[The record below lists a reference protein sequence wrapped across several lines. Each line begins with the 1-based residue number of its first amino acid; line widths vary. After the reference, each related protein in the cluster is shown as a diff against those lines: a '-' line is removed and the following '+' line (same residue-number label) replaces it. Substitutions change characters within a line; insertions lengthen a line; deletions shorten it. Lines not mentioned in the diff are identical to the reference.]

1 MHYCFL
7 PQLRGALTKNAVR
20 VIELFRDWDDDGSG
34 TITKKEFVKAMA
46 AQHEWERSIG
56 ARSAG
61 QLTVPWL
68 MRAVHGTNTVRLL
81 AILREPARRL
91 HSAYYFWPQY
101 RRRYGFDGA
110 GFVRYV
116 QATLPMLQDCFSA
129 HGAHVCARSFE
140 GIDQKYENVFY
151 HADQFLK
158 GAYSLYLVDWLRA
171 FGRHRLLIL
180 RAEDYWADTQHTL
193 KAVFAF
199 LGVRPLSLNELQVIA
214 AHPVTYLPGSNATF
228 AADSASRACR

>member
-1 MHYCFL
+1 M
-7 PQLRGALTKNAVR
+7 
-20 VIELFRDWDDDGSG
+20 
-34 TITKKEFVKAMA
+34 
-46 AQHEWERSIG
+46 
-56 ARSAG
+56 
-61 QLTVPWL
+61 VP
-68 MRAVHGTNTVRLL
+68 
-81 AILREPARRL
+81 
-91 HSAYYFWPQY
+91 
-101 RRRYGFDGA
+101 
-110 GFVRYV
+110 
-116 QATLPMLQDCFSA
+116 SA

-228 AADSASRACR
+228 AADGRVVNRIHRVVPSENGHTQTRVPSPMPEEAAKLLRGFYGPLNAELAALLRDERFLWRDS